1 MYPYNNHTPL
11 YDPYH
16 PSRPPPYPPFQYP
29 DEAAAASAVRNLNG
43 VEVNDRSL
51 RIEASSDT
59 PNHRQAGRGSGAGAG
74 GGGGGGGGARGP
86 PPRRSPPPPFRPP
99 PPGAGYGMPPPG
111 AGGYGGPP
119 PPMPMGGPP
128 GPGRVDLGMLPPGI
142 ELPRGENAL
151 DGITKTLGGISP
163 GQLQDVMAGMK
174 VSQVSLRSSNMT
186 RANNPGPNINPTGP
200 STSTPHYETTTRIR
214 PISSNDPTKHCR
226 STSRSSKS
234 HFVC

>member
-1 MYPYNNHTPL
+1 MGNLEDLDLSNFTVSPPLSAYRLFLLNVSFSSFNQPSLLSFILRHIMYPYNNHTPY

-16 PSRPPPYPPFQYP
+16 PSQPPSYPPFQYT

-59 PNHRQAGRGSGAGAG
+59 PNHRQAGRGSAP
-74 GGGGGGGGARGP
+74 GGGGGGARGP
-86 PPRRSPPPPFRPP
+86 PPRGGGQGGRSPPPSFRPP

-128 GPGRVDLGMLPPGI
+128 GPGRVDVGMLPPGI

-174 VSQVSLRSSNMT
+174 VSQV
-186 RANNPGPNINPTGP
+186 
-200 STSTPHYETTTRIR
+200 
-214 PISSNDPTKHCR
+214 
-226 STSRSSKS
+226 
-234 HFVC
+234 F